1 MSIAL
6 TTPPLS
12 IPAGMAVC
20 PKCNGTKHQ
29 AVDATGKPIDQ
40 ATDYP
45 RWPQYAE
52 RGWMECRNCGG
63 QSMSQTARGFTSINP
78 ATGLGCL
85 HQFRGENAGRCY
97 TVYTCTLGCGAR
109 YDIDSSD

>member
-1 MSIAL
+1 MRVDIISLPL
-6 TTPPLS
+6 T

-20 PKCNGTKHQ
+20 PKCDGSTRRPVPEASKPYRHSL
-29 AVDATGKPIDQ
+29 AT
-40 ATDYP
+40 YC
-45 RWPQYAE
+45 AE
-52 RGWMECRNCGG
+52 DDTLACNNCGG
-63 QSMSQTARGFTSINP
+63 QSMSLTARGFTSINP